1 MAMGIRKPKFQNSG
15 NIATP
20 PANEIKDEECLVF
33 SFRHTQNNHCLS
45 KCEKHEKLDLLDSIF
60 LRREMK
66 WKEIIV
72 ANKHKLGS
80 EKIERTSLNVTVPD
94 CVPKDAK
101 IWALR
106 FCDLA
111 PMVGYY
117 ENNIFYILWLDR
129 AFKVYKH

>member
-1 MAMGIRKPKFQNSG
+1 MGIKKPNVQKSG
-15 NIATP
+15 KIATP
-20 PANEIKDEECLVF
+20 PENNIKDEECLVF
-33 SFRHTQNNHCLS
+33 SFRYTQNNHCLS

-60 LRREMK
+60 QRREMT

-72 ANKHKLGS
+72 ADRHKLGS
-80 EKIERTSLNVTVPD
+80 EKIERKSLKVTVPNS
-94 CVPKDAK
+94 VPKDAK